1 MLLDTFTSLLINKI
15 KGFDGF
21 EEEKKVKVTK
31 IMKIDG

>member
-21 EEEKKVKVTK
+21 EEKKVKVMK